1 MILWFLPRRFQWMLN
16 ARMEPFLALWETC
29 DTCHQSALESWE
41 KKSGSWEK
49 FCLVS
54 RRWPK
59 WDQDGTV
66 PSEKKRRKNS
76 TSLATFV
83 SQSYI
88 LFSGSDGNT
97 SLIERENMN
106 IFLFWVKY
114 LRWKAPGTA
123 FLHTKS
129 IKKKRQEQKKCCLF
143 NVHGGW
149 RKKKKDLQIVQRPV
163 AWLQFISK

>member
-1 MILWFLPRRFQWMLN
+1 MTQVHWSPECPGVMK
-16 ARMEPFLALWETC
+16 
-29 DTCHQSALESWE
+29 

-59 WDQDGTV
+59 WDQDGTI
-66 PSEKKRRKNS
+66 PFEKKRRKNS
-76 TSLATFV
+76 TSLDTTFV

-97 SLIERENMN
+97 SLIEGENTN

-123 FLHTKS
+123 FLRTKS
-129 IKKKRQEQKKCCLF
+129 IKKDKNRKNIVCLMCMEDE
-143 NVHGGW
+143 G
-149 RKKKKDLQIVQRPV
+149 KKKKDLQIVQRPV

>member
-1 MILWFLPRRFQWMLN
+1 MLT
-16 ARMEPFLALWETC
+16 MT
-29 DTCHQSALESWE
+29 D
-41 KKSGSWEK
+41 
-49 FCLVS
+49 
-54 RRWPK
+54 
-59 WDQDGTV
+59 
-66 PSEKKRRKNS
+66 EKKRRKNS

-97 SLIERENMN
+97 SLIEGENMN

-129 IKKKRQEQKKCCLF
+129 IKKKTRTEKMLF
-143 NVHGGW
+143 V
-149 RKKKKDLQIVQRPV
+149 
-163 AWLQFISK
+163 